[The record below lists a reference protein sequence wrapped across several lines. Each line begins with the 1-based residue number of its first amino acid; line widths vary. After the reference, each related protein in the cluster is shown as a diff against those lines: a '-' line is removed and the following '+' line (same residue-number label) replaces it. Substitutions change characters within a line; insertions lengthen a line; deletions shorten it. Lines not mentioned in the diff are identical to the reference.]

1 VENQSTNLSAFAPL
15 WQTKIKI
22 LASSCLR
29 GKNKNMM
36 KTFQYGQEHLT
47 ASIALGIARGER
59 KGILTPETRDK
70 IRASAAAV
78 EQIVANG
85 KPVYG
90 INTGFGPLCTTMIS
104 PDQTRKLQENIL
116 KSHAVGLGEPIP
128 TEIAKLM
135 LILKLHALAKGY
147 SGIQEQTLDRIVWHI
162 EQDVIPVV
170 PKQGSVGASG
180 DLAPLSHLFIPLIGL
195 GKVNYQGKT
204 LSTAEALQQHQLE
217 AIHLG
222 PKEGL
227 ALINGTQFMAAF
239 GVIILDRFYNILA
252 HADITGAMMLE
263 GLLGSVK
270 PFSAE
275 LHELRPYAGNQH
287 VAQTILHLL
296 HESEIVHSHATC
308 ARVQDPYSLRCMPQ
322 VHGAS
327 RNAWLH
333 LKQTLEIE
341 INSVTDNPVV
351 FDENHTISGGNF
363 HGQPIAMPLDYACLA
378 ASEIGNISDRRIYL
392 SLEGDTPGVPKLLL
406 KETGLN
412 SGFMIPQYTTAALA
426 SENKGLCFPSSADSI
441 PTSLGQEDHVSMGS
455 IGARKAL
462 QVIENVEKILGVELY
477 CAAQAVDF
485 HAPLKSGKIMTALYE
500 HVRTKIKHVTEDQI
514 MYEDMETAIGI
525 VRSGELLT
533 LAREVAEKEGLA
545 LETSW
550 SGEFDKF

>member
-1 VENQSTNLSAFAPL
+1 MT
-15 WQTKIKI
+15 TI
-22 LASSCLR
+22 
-29 GKNKNMM
+29 
-36 KTFQYGQEHLT
+36 FQYGQEHLT
-47 ASIALGIARGER
+47 ASIALGIAKGEI
-59 KGILTPETRDK
+59 KGVLTEETRAK
-70 IRASAAAV
+70 VRSSAAAV
-78 EQIVANG
+78 EKIVANG

-104 PDQTRKLQENIL
+104 RDQTRKLQENIL
-116 KSHAVGLGEPIP
+116 KSHAVGVGEPISI
-128 TEIAKLM
+128 EISKLM
-135 LILKLHALAKGY
+135 LILKIHALAKGF
-147 SGIQEQTLDRIVWHI
+147 SGIQENTLDRMLWHI
-162 EQDVIPVV
+162 ERDAIPVV

-180 DLAPLSHLFIPLIGL
+180 DLAPLSHLFLPLIGL
-195 GKVNYQGKT
+195 GKIHYKGEIIPTSKLFQD
-204 LSTAEALQQHQLE
+204 SQLE
-217 AIHLG
+217 PILLG

-239 GVIILDRFYNILA
+239 GVLVLERFYNVLV

-270 PFSAE
+270 PFSKE
-275 LHELRPYAGNQH
+275 LHELRPYTGNQH
-287 VAQTILHLL
+287 VAQTILNLL

-333 LKQTLEIE
+333 LKQILEIE

-363 HGQPIAMPLDYACLA
+363 HGQPIAMPLDYVCLA

-462 QVIENVEKILGVELY
+462 QVIGNVEKILGVELF

-485 HAPLKSGKIMTALYE
+485 HSPLKSGKIMTALYE

-514 MYEDMETAIGI
+514 MYEDMETAIEI
-525 VRSGELLT
+525 IRSGELLN
-533 LAREVAEKEGLA
+533 LAREVAEKEGLQ
-545 LETSW
+545 LETPW
-550 SGEFDKF
+550 SGDFDLF